1 MVKPHSVSYTCNLY
15 QPNDTEPMMIK
26 PLFETEYQLTKVIIR
41 PSSKNQIS
49 KGLNMEPKQQEL
61 HLTSLRVPVELHDWL
76 VAYAKK
82 WKTTP
87 AFVYRHALW
96 RFKEQI
102 GNQF

>member
-1 MVKPHSVSYTCNLY
+1 
-15 QPNDTEPMMIK
+15 
-26 PLFETEYQLTKVIIR
+26 
-41 PSSKNQIS
+41 
-49 KGLNMEPKQQEL
+49 MEPKQQEL